1 MGVTEKGLKSMLGTI
16 EGLKGQ
22 VDRVRRTLD
31 QFADEI
37 NVVLDG
43 NLVRSD
49 DELPPDSS
57 NDDPGLAG
65 GNRGA

>member
-1 MGVTEKGLKSMLGTI
+1 MRVTEKGLKSILGTI

-22 VDRVRRTLD
+22 VDRVRRPLD
-31 QFADEI
+31 QFAEEI

-57 NDDPGLAG
+57 NDDPGLAWGNG
-65 GNRGA
+65 GA